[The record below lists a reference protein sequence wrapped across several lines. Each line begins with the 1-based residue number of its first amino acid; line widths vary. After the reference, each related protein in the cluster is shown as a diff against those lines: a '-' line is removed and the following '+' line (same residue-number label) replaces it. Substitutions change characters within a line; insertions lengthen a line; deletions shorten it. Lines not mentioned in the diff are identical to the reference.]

1 MPEYKF
7 LNVVLEEGIGIIELN
22 NPPVNAL
29 SAAVFNELGDTLEKF
44 KRNPECRCVI
54 LTGHGANFAAGA
66 DIKEIKNITKADD
79 GEYLCK
85 NGQTQLYSIENSSIP
100 VIAAINGY
108 ALGGGSELAL
118 ACHIRIASNTAKLGQ
133 PEISI
138 GIMPGIGGVSR
149 LARIVGPSKATELC
163 LTGDH
168 IPANEAKDIG
178 LVNMV
183 VPDAELIPKAKE
195 LARKI
200 AAKSKSATSFIMR
213 CMREGIRMNI
223 DDALKLE
230 GKLFGEIMMTE
241 DKKEGIA
248 AFFEKRPPK
257 FKDK

>member
-7 LNVVLEEGIGIIELN
+7 LKVALEGGIGIIAIN

-29 SAAVFNELGDTLEKF
+29 STVIFKELGEAVEEF
-44 KRNPECRCVI
+44 KKDPACRCVI
-54 LTGHGANFAAGA
+54 LTGHGNNFAAGA
-66 DIKEIKNITKADD
+66 DIKEIRNIDKAEG

-85 NGQTQLYSIENSSIP
+85 NGQTQLYAIENSSIP

-108 ALGGGSELAL
+108 ALGGGCELTL

-133 PEISI
+133 PEINI

-149 LARIVGPSKATELC
+149 LVRIVGPSKATELC

-168 IPANEAKDIG
+168 ITANEAKEIG
-178 LVNMV
+178 LVNAV
-183 VPDAELIPKAKE
+183 VPEAELMTKAKE
-195 LARKI
+195 VAKKI
-200 AAKSKSATSFIMR
+200 ASKSKVAVSFIMR

-230 GKLFGEIMMTE
+230 GKLFGEIMLAE
-241 DKKEGIA
+241 DKKEGVF
-248 AFFEKRPPK
+248 AFLEKRAPK